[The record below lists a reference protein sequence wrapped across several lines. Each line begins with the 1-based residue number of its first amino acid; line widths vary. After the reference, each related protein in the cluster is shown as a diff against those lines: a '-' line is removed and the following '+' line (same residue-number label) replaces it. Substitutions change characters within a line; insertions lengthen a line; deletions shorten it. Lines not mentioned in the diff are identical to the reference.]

1 MIHAHTLLTAVA
13 FTLGTISTTVLAAPL
28 PIGTGSAM
36 GGTTTIVGG
45 ADLTVPT
52 FEEAPGARSPPFPDR
67 GDVDAGLLEVE
78 DKLGVDF
85 GEDYCP
91 PPHPDF
97 HSDAYDDNEK
107 TKVEIVIEDDLPRIP
122 VQDGMPTHLHPVKAV
137 PVPKSDLVGDEY
149 DEEEISISPLRS
161 HSGPESIERRSPKP
175 VESGDSPATGMHN
188 TPTDDLPPVE
198 PGDTL
203 ATGKPTGPP
212 DHKLPPV
219 DLGAPFSFQ
228 NSGETPTSPS
238 HPQFGDSPA
247 TGYQPFSPS
256 GTQPPFP
263 SGTQLPS
270 SGSQPPAPGG
280 TSPKKPSFFHRKM
293 QGIKDFHHQ
302 FMNTESGL
310 KLQSKFSRAKDA
322 IGKNTIGRFS
332 SMANPVA

>member
-13 FTLGTISTTVLAAPL
+13 FTFGTISTTVLAAPL
-28 PIGTGSAM
+28 PIGTGLAM
-36 GGTTTIVGG
+36 GGTTSIVGG
-45 ADLTVPT
+45 ADLTVLT

-78 DKLGVDF
+78 DKPFRVDF
-85 GEDYCP
+85 GEDYCPP

-149 DEEEISISPLRS
+149 NEDEMSISPLRS
-161 HSGPESIERRSPKP
+161 HSGPEFIERRSPKP
-175 VESGDSPATGMHN
+175 IEPGDSPATGMHN
-188 TPTDDLPPVE
+188 TPTPDLPPVT

-203 ATGKPTGPP
+203 ATGKLA
-212 DHKLPPV
+212 HELPPV
-219 DLGAPFSFQ
+219 DLGETFSTNSFQ
-228 NSGETPTSPS
+228 NSGETSPN

-247 TGYQPFSPS
+247 TGYQPTSPS

-270 SGSQPPAPGG
+270 SGTQPPAQGG

-293 QGIKDFHHQ
+293 QGFKDFHNK